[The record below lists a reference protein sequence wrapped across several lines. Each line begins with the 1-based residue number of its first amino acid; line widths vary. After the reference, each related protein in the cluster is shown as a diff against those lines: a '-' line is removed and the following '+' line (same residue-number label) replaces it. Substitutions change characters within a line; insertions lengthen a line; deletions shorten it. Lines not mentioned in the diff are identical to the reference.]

1 MRLRAY
7 LALVAGAC
15 LLAACGGDPAALP
28 QREGTHHTAAQPTP
42 SSPTSASGGGAGGA
56 AQGAASAE
64 PVALRTGERF
74 VELRMP
80 QAYTPTAPNGKGTDE
95 YRCFLL
101 DPKLSQDSVITGTD
115 FLPANP
121 ALVHHVILY
130 KVDPQDVAR
139 AEAKDAAEGGDGWTC
154 FGGTGLTSSAGQSLD
169 EAPWLGAWAPG
180 GSERVTEKGIG
191 TELAKGSRII
201 MQIHY
206 NLLGGKGAEQSAT
219 RLRIAPDD
227 GSYTYLRTL
236 LLPAPVELP
245 CRAGIANRLCDRG
258 AATTDLRE
266 RFGAEA
272 RTADLLHILCGAE
285 PVGPTQSCTRPVTRT
300 LVVRAVSGHMHL
312 LGRKISVVANAGT
325 AAAQTLMDI
334 TNWDFDN
341 QSATVLA
348 KPVRLTTTDTLTVQ
362 CTHDQSLRDQLPAL
376 ADIPERYVVW
386 GEGTSDEMCLGIVM
400 FTES

>member
-1 MRLRAY
+1 MRRPV
-7 LALVAGAC
+7 LAI
-15 LLAACGGDPAALP
+15 LAACFVLAGCGGDPAALP
-28 QREGTHHTAAQPTP
+28 AREGSHHTPPGSAT
-42 SSPTSASGGGAGGA
+42 SSAPADT
-56 AQGAASAE
+56 AASAR

-74 VELRMP
+74 LELRMP
-80 QAYTPTAPNGKGTDE
+80 QAYTPVAPNGKGTDE

-101 DPKLSQDSVITGTD
+101 DPALRSDSVITGTD

-121 ALVHHVILY
+121 GLVHHVILY
-130 KVDPQDVAR
+130 KVDPQDVAK
-139 AEAKDAAEGGDGWTC
+139 AQSKDAGEAGDGWTC
-154 FGGTGLTSSAGQSLD
+154 FGGTGLSSSAGQNLNQ
-169 EAPWLGAWAPG
+169 APWLGAWAPG
-180 GSERVTEKGIG
+180 GTERVSAKGIG
-191 TELAKGSRII
+191 TELPKGSQII

-206 NLLGGKGAEQSAT
+206 NLLGGKGADQSAA

-227 GSYTYLRTL
+227 GSYKYLRTM

-245 CRAGIANRLCDRG
+245 CREGIANRLCDRA

-266 RFGAEA
+266 RFGEEA

-285 PVGPTQSCTRPVTRT
+285 PVGPTQKCTRPAGQVM
-300 LVVRAVSGHMHL
+300 VVRASSGHMHL
-312 LGRKISVVANAGT
+312 LGRKISVIANAGT
-325 AAAQTLMDI
+325 GRERTLLDL

-341 QSATVLA
+341 QSANVLA
-348 KPVRLTTTDTLTVQ
+348 KPVRLKPTDTLTVQ
-362 CTHDQSLRDQLPAL
+362 CTHDQSLRDRLPAL